1 MLTKLPQS
9 LLVWFT
15 VLHSC
20 IRPSHHRILPVFADL
35 ANLPPTPMPASQSE
49 MLLDDSV
56 RYVNKARLA
65 GSPLSIQMWHGL
77 IHVWHIFV
85 AHIPE
90 AQQAFTEIEPFLK
103 KHARQA

>member
-1 MLTKLPQS
+1 MVYRITQ
-9 LLVWFT
+9 
-15 VLHSC
+15 LHSTLASQD
-20 IRPSHHRILPVFADL
+20 IAVFYRSRQFASNSD
-35 ANLPPTPMPASQSE
+35 ASQSE

-65 GSPLSIQMWHGL
+65 GSPLSIQVWHGL

>member
-1 MLTKLPQS
+1 MVCRITKL
-9 LLVWFT
+9 
-15 VLHSC
+15 HST
-20 IRPSHHRILPVFADL
+20 IASQYIAVFYRSRQFAPNSD
-35 ANLPPTPMPASQSE
+35 ASQSE

-90 AQQAFTEIEPFLK
+90 AQQAFTEVEQFLK